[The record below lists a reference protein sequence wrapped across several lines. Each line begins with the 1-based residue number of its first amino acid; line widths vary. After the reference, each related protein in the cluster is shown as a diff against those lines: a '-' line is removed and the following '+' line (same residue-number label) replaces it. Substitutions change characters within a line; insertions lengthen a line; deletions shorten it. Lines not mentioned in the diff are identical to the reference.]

1 MARLAGILTVQNAG
15 IADDNIALLDIVKLV
30 VDHVAPLPA
39 VHIIE
44 LEKVFMC
51 MRENGVF
58 GAVIFGN

>member
-1 MARLAGILTVQNAG
+1 MQNAG